1 MQRRS
6 QTTRPVRGAAASGK
20 AKTTAKSNA
29 PAKNKQGRGKKRGP
43 AKKKAATPEV
53 DQQQDDTE
61 QDGAETED
69 GDQNPDESREEEDND
84 SIPPPHADE
93 DEDFDKIFPPRG
105 DKDEEP
111 REEEDFDKIFA
122 RREPPPKDL
131 SPPPPND
138 TPPPPPNDFTA
149 TPPPNDFTVTPPPN
163 DMPPPPQRLTP
174 AAQRLTPAAQ
184 RLAAPAAQRLAAPA
198 AQRLAAPRRPTTC
211 RPRRPAT
218 RRPTTRPRPSPQ
230 TEAYPP
236 PRTEAYPPTPNGGV
250 PPTPNGGVPPT
261 PDGGVPPTTKA
272 TAVTPEDQNPQNNRN
287 EIPTPRN
294 TLVENFRPRP
304 DQSEAEKNAAELK
317 RAVNGDLKGQYEAAI
332 AEFESSMQ
340 ETANKLAKQFDKT
353 PQEVRKALRGKTSLV
368 KERAH
373 NLQNAKVWKFA
384 QSENADRPVGSKL
397 KAPALQKLLKERG
410 LFEDLTPVEEDELLR
425 EFEESRGLKKSGTR
439 LNNAAAARDVTA
451 FTKFVNREL
460 ALLNKRTG
468 AIAFCCIGRSDVNDT
483 LNPACVGTE
492 DALKFFPQI
501 LQTTDEQFAVK
512 FDNYG
517 VNRDAVGLAGSF
529 DFLRKD
535 TVARISDGLFRATG
549 KHVHMKYG
557 DYDDLL
563 TDYGV
568 ELVGWPEGVPFQA
581 PSVLG
586 SIDRIR
592 PVHDA
597 LVAGSCR
604 WEKMSEGR
612 VAEHKELVSKKL
624 KKGKKDRSDKGLT
637 REEAKEQRE
646 QKEQQS
652 KGKRKRADGDLTPLR
667 LNRKDMDPEELADHL
682 RRLNRE
688 KKRRARARAA
698 GKPVPAPSRST
709 KSGPPPKK
717 KTKSREVVSDS
728 SGDDSDSDREEEEEW
743 VPVGEKAK
751 KNARGKKRKAA
762 EESESEEDSE
772 GEGGKKKA
780 GGKKKKSKAT
790 HREGSDSD
798 SDSDAPPKAP
808 LPFSAKHSKK
818 YLLAMQL
825 TAENTRRIKRRE
837 RQKAAIRSSNSPQ
850 KSPAK
855 RPVPKPAY
863 KGKEGTSD
871 GGGAGTGG
879 AQGGTGPSARAA
891 PTLTPGASSSRSNLP
906 DNGNR
911 PNITPGA
918 STSQLPKVLG
928 LTDIAAYATEDS
940 SDED

>member
-29 PAKNKQGRGKKRGP
+29 PAKNKQGRGKKKGRVTRGGG
-43 AKKKAATPEV
+43 
-53 DQQQDDTE
+53 QRQH
-61 QDGAETED
+61 
-69 GDQNPDESREEEDND
+69 
-84 SIPPPHADE
+84 PPPHADE

-122 RREPPPKDL
+122 RRGDRPHDKTPENQEPPPKDL
-131 SPPPPND
+131 SPPA
-138 TPPPPPNDFTA
+138 TQRHTA
-149 TPPPNDFTVTPPPN
+149 PAA
-163 DMPPPPQRLTP
+163 QRLYRHPAAQRLYRHPTAQRHAP
-174 AAQRLTPAAQ
+174 AAQRLTPA
-184 RLAAPAAQRLAAPA
+184 
-198 AQRLAAPRRPTTC
+198 RPTT
-211 RPRRPAT
+211 
-218 RRPTTRPRPSPQ
+218 
-230 TEAYPP
+230 YPP
-236 PRTEAYPPTPNGGV
+236 PPNDLPPPPPNDLPPPPPSDLPPPPPNDLPPPPPSDTPPNDTTKTVTPDGGVPPTPDGGVPPTPDGGVPPTPNGGV

-261 PDGGVPPTTKA
+261 PDGGA
-272 TAVTPEDQNPQNNRN
+272 TAVTPEDQNPKTIVADPHRAASEVNLLGGSWRERN
-287 EIPTPRN
+287 PDAPKHPGRELP
-294 TLVENFRPRP
+294 PRP

-410 LFEDLTPVEEDELLR
+410 LFEDLTPVEEDELLQ

-698 GKPVPAPSRST
+698 GKPFPAPSRST

>member
-1 MQRRS
+1 MKTLTRS
-6 QTTRPVRGAAASGK
+6 S
-20 AKTTAKSNA
+20 
-29 PAKNKQGRGKKRGP
+29 
-43 AKKKAATPEV
+43 
-53 DQQQDDTE
+53 
-61 QDGAETED
+61 
-69 GDQNPDESREEEDND
+69 
-84 SIPPPHADE
+84 
-93 DEDFDKIFPPRG
+93 PPRG

-111 REEEDFDKIFA
+111 QEEEDFDKIFA
-122 RREPPPKDL
+122 RRGDRRHDKTPENQEPPPKDL
-131 SPPPPND
+131 SPPA
-138 TPPPPPNDFTA
+138 TQRHTA
-149 TPPPNDFTVTPPPN
+149 
-163 DMPPPPQRLTP
+163 P
-174 AAQRLTPAAQ
+174 AAQRLYRHPTAQ
-184 RLAAPAAQRLAAPA
+184 RLYRHPTAQRHAPAAQRLAAPA
-198 AQRLAAPRRPTTC
+198 AQRLCRPRRPATCRPRRPTTC

-218 RRPTTRPRPSPQ
+218 RRPMTRPRPSPQ

-236 PRTEAYPPTPNGGV
+236 PRTEAYPPPRTEAY
-250 PPTPNGGVPPT
+250 PPPRTEAYPPPRT
-261 PDGGVPPTTKA
+261 EAYPPTTKA
-272 TAVTPEDQNPQNNRN
+272 TAVTPEDQNPKTIVADPHRAASEVNLLGGSWREQNPDAPKHPGR
-287 EIPTPRN
+287 ELP
-294 TLVENFRPRP
+294 PRP

-353 PQEVRKALRGKTSLV
+353 PQEVKKALRGKTSLV

-425 EFEESRGLKKSGTR
+425 EFEESRG
-439 LNNAAAARDVTA
+439 AQ
-451 FTKFVNREL
+451 EL

-612 VAEHKELVSKKL
+612 VAEHKELVLKKL
-624 KKGKKDRSDKGLT
+624 KKGKKDRSGKGLT

-825 TAENTRRIKRRE
+825 AAENTRRIKRRE

-871 GGGAGTGG
+871 GGGAGTSG

-928 LTDIAAYATEDS
+928 LTDITAYATEDS